1 MKLVNN
7 WRDAWRWYS
16 MWAFAA
22 INVISGA
29 GGITA
34 YLTPQMLAAK
44 VLFFPAWTWAE
55 VVFAIIAFLAVTGGI
70 GRMLSQERTTVVDIE
85 VAA

>member
-1 MKLVNN
+1 MKLVEN
-7 WRDAWRWYS
+7 WRDAPKWYS

-22 INVISGA
+22 IEVIAGA

-44 VLFFPAWTWAE
+44 VLFVPSWTWAE
-55 VVFAIIAFLAVTGGI
+55 VVFAVIAFLAVTGGVA
-70 GRMLSQERTTVVDIE
+70 RMISQKPS
-85 VAA
+85 AAPIAEATS